1 MWVSQA
7 AGSARRSVG
16 VEMLGCQR
24 SKHTEFV
31 ALRVGHHDPGH
42 VGALPYVSAART
54 KSFEPSHLRSLILR
68 SQVKV
73 QAILARLA
81 LWDAVE
87 YEVGHDS
94 VFGGTGRRL
103 EDHLL
108 VALVRAA
115 PPQSGLPE
123 AR

>member
-24 SKHTEFV
+24 SKYTEFV
-31 ALRVGHHDPGH
+31 ALRVGHDDPGH